1 MNDSCMNVRQRAD
14 RCFWSDRAKRNS
26 CLPARANR
34 RYKRHMANII
44 AFLFGLI
51 ALVLA
56 IIGFIPLLGWLN
68 WLIILIA
75 GVGAAFGFASDKNS
89 GRNFCFVV
97 MAICALRL
105 WMGGGI
111 I

>member
-1 MNDSCMNVRQRAD
+1 
-14 RCFWSDRAKRNS
+14 
-26 CLPARANR
+26 
-34 RYKRHMANII
+34 MANLI
-44 AFLFGLI
+44 AFLLGLV

-56 IIGFIPLLGWLN
+56 FIGFIPLLGWLN

-75 GVGAAFGFASDKNS
+75 GVGAAFGFISDNS
-89 GRNFCFVV
+89 GGRNFCLVV

-105 WMGGGI
+105 WLGGGI

>member
-1 MNDSCMNVRQRAD
+1 MSLATL
-14 RCFWSDRAKRNS
+14 AKT
-26 CLPARANR
+26 P
-34 RYKRHMANII
+34 HIWVMANII
-44 AFLFGLI
+44 AFLFGTI
-51 ALVLA
+51 ALILA

>member
-1 MNDSCMNVRQRAD
+1 MNVGQRDD
-14 RCFWSDRAKRNS
+14 RFCSSDGANRSSR
-26 CLPARANR
+26 LPACANR

-97 MAICALRL
+97 MGICALRL

>member
-1 MNDSCMNVRQRAD
+1 MVARLFDEETRRGHEAARGDFFALAPAD
-14 RCFWSDRAKRNS
+14 LLSLRCA
-26 CLPARANR
+26 
-34 RYKRHMANII
+34 MANVIS
-44 AFLFGLI
+44 FLFGTI

-75 GVGAAFGFASDKNS
+75 GVGAAFGAASDKNS

-97 MAICALRL
+97 MGICALRL
-105 WMGGGI
+105 WIGGGI

>member
-1 MNDSCMNVRQRAD
+1 MAVGRALLATA
-14 RCFWSDRAKRNS
+14 SKTGHIS
-26 CLPARANR
+26 G
-34 RYKRHMANII
+34 MANII

-56 IIGFIPLLGWLN
+56 VIGFIPLLGWLN

-75 GVGAAFGFASDKNS
+75 GVGAVFGMASDRNS

>member
-1 MNDSCMNVRQRAD
+1 LDEPLAGAD
-14 RCFWSDRAKRNS
+14 ELTANNN
-26 CLPARANR
+26 LPLIRR
-34 RYKRHMANII
+34 GRYKHHMANII

-56 IIGFIPLLGWLN
+56 IVGFIPLLGWLN

>member
-1 MNDSCMNVRQRAD
+1 LHEHKTTRQSEPRQRPFE
-14 RCFWSDRAKRNS
+14 RSSRLHL
-26 CLPARANR
+26 LPLGP
-34 RYKRHMANII
+34 YKGGMANII

-56 IIGFIPLLGWLN
+56 VIGFIPLLGWLN

-75 GVGAAFGFASDKNS
+75 GIGAAFGFASDKNS

>member
-1 MNDSCMNVRQRAD
+1 MEKVTVGRNLVRRSCQHLQKAPHK
-14 RCFWSDRAKRNS
+14 A
-26 CLPARANR
+26 
-34 RYKRHMANII
+34 MANII
-44 AFLFGLI
+44 AFLFGII
-51 ALVLA
+51 ALILA